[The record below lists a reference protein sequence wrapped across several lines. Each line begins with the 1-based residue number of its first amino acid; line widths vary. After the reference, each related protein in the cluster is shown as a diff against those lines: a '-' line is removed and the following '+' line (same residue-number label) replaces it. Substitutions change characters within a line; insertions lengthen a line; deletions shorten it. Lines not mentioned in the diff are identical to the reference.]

1 MPTSFPNAESDAVKP
16 MKILNP
22 MHAPMLNPRNYPVS
36 CRQMLLG
43 FAGLPWTLSLMRM
56 SRTVEQG
63 TLLVLC
69 YHRIT
74 ESVSS
79 GGFCDSHYFITLP
92 KRVFLSQIRWLTRH
106 YRVVGLDE
114 VLSGRPLPPK
124 TALITFDDGFRD
136 VAETAFPILRSFGLP
151 ATVFLIGSVIREN
164 KIPWITR
171 LHWLLDHAREK
182 GADAGCLDILGVEA
196 QNGNNRKGGIPGM
209 LASLKTLLKHKDIHE
224 IEDHLACLEEKL
236 GAKTPPDLLTQRF
249 MNHEQIARLAGHG
262 WTVGNHT
269 DHHLNLASLE
279 DRRVREEIAYADNT
293 LAALP
298 GYRPVLALPFGLA
311 ESFTQAT
318 VDIARRCGMRH
329 VLTSLGSPNRFPGQG
344 ILLDRVICETF
355 SGLYFRFV
363 ASGGRKAVKSM
374 LDKTIPS
381 NSRRTT

>member
-1 MPTSFPNAESDAVKP
+1 M
-16 MKILNP
+16 MKTLNP
-22 MHAPMLNPRNYPVS
+22 LNQMHVPMLNPRNYPVS

-43 FAGLPWTLSLMRM
+43 LAGLPWTLSLMRM
-56 SRTVEQG
+56 SRRRERG

-74 ESVSS
+74 EGVSA
-79 GGFCDSHYFITLP
+79 GGFCDDRYFITLP
-92 KRVFLSQIRWLTRH
+92 KGVFSSQIRWLTRH

-114 VLSGRPLPPK
+114 VLSGRPLPPRA
-124 TALITFDDGFRD
+124 ALITFDDGFRD
-136 VAETAFPILRSFGLP
+136 VAETAFPVLSSFGLP

-171 LHWLLDHAREK
+171 LHWLLDRAWER
-182 GADAGCLDILGVEA
+182 GADAGCLNTLGVEA
-196 QNGNNRKGGIPGM
+196 RSGNVRRDGIPGV
-209 LASLKTLLKHKDIHE
+209 LASLKALLKRRDIHE
-224 IEDHLACLEEKL
+224 IDDSLAGLEEKL
-236 GAKTPPDLLTQRF
+236 GVETPPGLLVQRF
-249 MNHEQIARLAGHG
+249 MDQGQIAGLVGHG

-269 DHHLNLASLE
+269 DHHLNLASLD
-279 DRRVREEIAYADNT
+279 DRRVREEIAHAGDT

-311 ESFTQAT
+311 ESFTPAT
-318 VDIARRCGMRH
+318 VDIARGCGMRH

-344 ILLDRVICETF
+344 VLLDRVICETF

-374 LDKTIPS
+374 LDKTMPG
-381 NSRRTT
+381 NSRRII